1 MNQVTHGG
9 NVWQGADPSEWLD
22 YSANIRPGGAPEWV
36 KEALQKAMDNISY
49 YPATDMHRARKGLA
63 DYLELPETYVQP
75 ASGGASAIELATRCG
90 MNQVLLCAPCFGEY
104 KGAALKMGLP
114 VETVVLLQ
122 EDRSIASPAKAVKDT
137 LQERT
142 LIWLCSPM
150 NPTGHTFTRQE
161 ILDLLDLARERRCRV
176 ALDEAFIDFCPG
188 ASNRDLVRTWPELI
202 VTGSMTKILGIPGVR
217 LGYLC
222 SQDALQLGS
231 KCLPWELNCFAEEVA
246 VQLPFHQDEMLADAQ
261 QSALRTQVF
270 SEGLRSLGLTVYP
283 SSSNFVLVD
292 LGRDA
297 EPVIEALKEKK
308 ILVRR
313 CMDFAGIDDGKH
325 LRLAVKD
332 DKTNLKFLIT
342 LKEILTCAENH

>member
-1 MNQVTHGG
+1 MV
-9 NVWQGADPSEWLD
+9 
-22 YSANIRPGGAPEWV
+22 
-36 KEALQKAMDNISY
+36 
-49 YPATDMHRARKGLA
+49 
-63 DYLELPETYVQP
+63 
-75 ASGGASAIELATRCG
+75 
-90 MNQVLLCAPCFGEY
+90 
-104 KGAALKMGLP
+104 
-114 VETVVLLQ
+114 
-122 EDRSIASPAKAVKDT
+122 
-137 LQERT
+137 
-142 LIWLCSPM
+142 
-150 NPTGHTFTRQE
+150 
-161 ILDLLDLARERRCRV
+161 
-176 ALDEAFIDFCPG
+176 DEAFIHYCPEN
-188 ASNRDLVRTWPELI
+188 SVRHLLADHPRLLI
-202 VTGSMTKILGIPGVR
+202 TGSMTKILGIPGVP

-246 VQLPFHQDEMLADAQ
+246 VQLPFHKDEMLADAQ
-261 QSALRTQVF
+261 QSALRTHVF